1 MTKQAAIALGC
12 TGVAIT
18 AVLHGFNDWVAN
30 PPGFFF
36 VLVNVASVLLFLGY
50 ARVGA
55 SPDALQAAVQAP
67 LKVKEEEETS

>member
-1 MTKQAAIALGC
+1 
-12 TGVAIT
+12 V
-18 AVLHGFNDWVAN
+18 VS

-36 VLVNVASVLLFLGY
+36 VLVSVVSVLLFLGY

-67 LKVKEEEETS
+67 LKVKEEETS